1 MLTYPA
7 IDPVI
12 VSIGPLAIHWYGLM
26 YVIGFAAAWLLARR
40 RAGAPGSTWRPV
52 DVDDLIFFAAIGV
65 IAGGRIGWL
74 VFYGGEQVIAN
85 PITIIQIWKGGM
97 SFHGGLVGVIVAVAL
112 FARRRDRRIADVLDF
127 LAPLPGLGILAGRIG
142 NFINGELWGKPTDVP
157 WAFVLDPSTLHP
169 TQRDGA
175 LQLCE
180 RFNVD
185 PCVIQV
191 HASQLYEG
199 LLEGLL
205 VFIILWIFTAKPRPR
220 LAPSGLF
227 LLGYG
232 VCRFLIEFVRV
243 PDLNRGYLLFDWV
256 TMGQILS
263 TPMIIVGIALLVFA
277 YRRNEAS
284 GNYKPVTGGRQTAQ
298 AGEWRTAD
306 GGR

>member
-1 MLTYPA
+1 MLTYPS

-40 RAGAPGSTWRPV
+40 RAGAPESTWKPV

-74 VFYGGEQVIAN
+74 LFYGGEQVIEN
-85 PITIIQIWKGGM
+85 PISIIQIWKGGM
-97 SFHGGLVGVIVAVAL
+97 SFHGGLLGVIAAVAF
-112 FARRRDRRIADVLDF
+112 FAHRRQRKIADVLDF
-127 LAPLPGLGILAGRIG
+127 LAPLPGIGIFAGRIG

-157 WAFVLDPSTLHP
+157 WAFVLDPNTLHP
-169 TQRDGA
+169 TQAEEA
-175 LQLCE
+175 LRLCR
-180 RFNVD
+180 RFEVD

-191 HASQLYEG
+191 HASQLYQG

-205 VFIILWIFTAKPRPR
+205 VFIILWVFTAKPRPR
-220 LAPSGLF
+220 FAPAGLF

-232 VCRFLIEFVRV
+232 VCRFFVEFVRV
-243 PDLNRGYLLFDWV
+243 PDANRGYILFDWV

-263 TPMIIVGIALLVFA
+263 TPMILIGIALLVIA
-277 YRRNEAS
+277 YLRNEPS
-284 GNYKPVTGGRQTAQ
+284 GNYQGATGGRRM
-298 AGEWRTAD
+298 AGGEKAATRSSA
-306 GGR
+306 